1 VKFVHRYTRFLV
13 IGFLNAVIDL
23 FILNVLLL
31 LSPKDALHIFLANTV
46 AVTCAI
52 TNSYFLNRRFTFRD
66 VAVRDAKET
75 SRFFAQAF
83 INLVL
88 NDAIAVFFSTYLI
101 FSKSIPVF
109 VSSNISKGLAMFI
122 SSSMSYFMMRY
133 VVFRPSPT
141 QKKIQAIGRDGR
153 GVTVENSVE
162 NSVDPPVKTPAE
174 TNDSS
179 RNGVSTHH
187 QE

>member
-1 VKFVHRYTRFLV
+1 MKFVHRYTRFLV

-23 FILNVLLL
+23 LILNGLLL
-31 LSPKDALHIFLANTV
+31 LSPKDAFHIFIDNTI
-46 AVTCAI
+46 AVICAI

-66 VAVRDAKET
+66 VAARDAKET
-75 SRFFAQAF
+75 ARFFVQAF
-83 INLVL
+83 VNLVL

-133 VVFRPSPT
+133 MVFRPSANMRKRKAPRRAT
-141 QKKIQAIGRDGR
+141 R
-153 GVTVENSVE
+153 GQ
-162 NSVDPPVKTPAE
+162 DRLK
-174 TNDSS
+174 S
-179 RNGVSTHH
+179 RREH
-187 QE
+187 